1 MAISLGFSNSNTK
14 GSSTRSSTATP
25 IVPDWAGAPT
35 RAITEQVGG
44 LIGGDPYRFVAPIDP
59 YTQKAAD
66 QAYGLLGANDPQ
78 WQEASDIAHL
88 VGDLKAPT
96 MSAANLLDN
105 LDKYMNPYLEDVVGT
120 TLKGYD
126 KSAAADLAQM
136 DLDLAG
142 ASAFGGSGAFLQRGQ
157 AKADVIDNRARTE
170 AGLRTDAFNKGA
182 ELSNLDAQRLQ
193 EANRANAEFQA
204 GKQNLLLQAGAL
216 QGQLSAQRQN
226 DYRSNIDL
234 LAGLGETVRG
244 IDTEIRQAP
253 IDALGEYASI
263 LGALGLSDY
272 FGQQVDESGTT
283 KGKTSG
289 LSLGFSYGGGG
300 GGN

>member
-1 MAISLGFSNSNTK
+1 MAISLGFSSNKSK
-14 GSSTRSSTATP
+14 GSSTSSATSMP
-25 IVPDWAGAPT
+25 IVPDWVGAPT

-44 LIGGDPYRFVAPIDP
+44 LIGGDPYRFVAPQDA
-59 YTQKAAD
+59 YTTKAAD
-66 QAYGLLGANDPQ
+66 VAYSNLGAFDPQ

-88 VGDLKAPT
+88 VADLQAPT

-157 AKADVIDNRARTE
+157 AKADVIDNRAMTE

-182 ELSNLDAQRLQ
+182 ELSNLDAQRMQ
-193 EANRANAEFQA
+193 EANRANAEFKAQKQA
-204 GKQNLLLQAGAL
+204 LNLQAAQL
-216 QGQLSAQRQN
+216 QGNLSQQRQN
-226 DYRSNIDL
+226 DTRSNISL
-234 LAGLGETVRG
+234 LAGIGEQVRG
-244 IDTEIRQAP
+244 IDNEIRQAP

-263 LGALGLSDY
+263 LNALGLSDY
-272 FGQQVDESGTT
+272 FGQQVNETGTT
-283 KGKTSG
+283 KGKSSG
-289 LSLGFSYGGGG
+289 LSLGFTYGGKD
-300 GGN
+300 